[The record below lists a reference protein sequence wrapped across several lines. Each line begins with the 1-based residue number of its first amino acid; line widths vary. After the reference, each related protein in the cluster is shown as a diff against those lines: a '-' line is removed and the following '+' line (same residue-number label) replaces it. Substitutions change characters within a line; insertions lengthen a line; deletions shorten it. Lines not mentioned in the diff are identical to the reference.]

1 MGFFGGVRINS
12 LDILNIFILIFL
24 FLHADLS
31 SILQTQLNG
40 KDSAVVRHNVP
51 MSDYQDSTVRVIWAY
66 HHEDPGE
73 SGPKYHDS
81 NRGTRSLR
89 LLNPEKVN
97 GLSTASPYFDLVNQ
111 DVSFFFLS
119 FFFYLFCF

>member
-1 MGFFGGVRINS
+1 
-12 LDILNIFILIFL
+12 
-24 FLHADLS
+24 
-31 SILQTQLNG
+31 
-40 KDSAVVRHNVP
+40 

-89 LLNPEKVN
+89 LLNPEKVDV
-97 GLSTASPYFDLVNQ
+97 LSPASPYFDLVNQ
-111 DVSFFFLS
+111 DVSFFFL
-119 FFFYLFCF
+119 FFFFTFSAFKQKYWLMKVCKRLLTYIIKFNAMSIERDFLFSSPSS

>member
-1 MGFFGGVRINS
+1 
-12 LDILNIFILIFL
+12 
-24 FLHADLS
+24 
-31 SILQTQLNG
+31 
-40 KDSAVVRHNVP
+40 

-89 LLNPEKVN
+89 LLNPEKVSV
-97 GLSTASPYFDLVNQ
+97 LSTASPYFDLVNQ
-111 DVSFFFLS
+111 DVSFFFLY
-119 FFFYLFCF
+119 FFTFSVFKQKCWLIESVWTYIIKFNAMSIERDFLFSSPSS